1 VTVTDDGEAPESEY
15 DDLLRAIARASER
28 APTPAD
34 SVLAPGT
41 VIAGKFRVV
50 RPLGAGGMGR
60 VYEVEHELTRHRR
73 ALKVLHAGSGTDVVE
88 RFVREASAAA
98 RIGNPHV
105 AQTFDAGRLDG
116 GEPYLLME
124 LLDGE
129 TLESRLDRAGPIDPG
144 ELCALVHQACAGIQ
158 AAHEA
163 GIVHRDLKPDNLFVE
178 VREDG
183 PFVKILDFGISK
195 FDPGQ
200 TGAPGITKDG
210 SVMGTPYYMAPE
222 QVRGASS
229 IDARTDVYAL
239 GVILYEC
246 ASGKRPFDATSVE
259 HLAVLIHQGRA
270 VPLAERA
277 PALPPAFCGI
287 VARAMATDPR
297 DRFESARAL
306 ADALAPLR
314 RHVIRPG
321 ANAGAGAG
329 AGAGVTSASAQPA
342 SRAAFAATLRSDP
355 PSRAPAAAP
364 RRRPRA
370 PKLTIPLAAIAVGG
384 VVAGGL
390 IAWAVARSTATT
402 RPSSSSRPASEPSIG
417 APAWAS
423 SAASLRDAPVASAV
437 LAPPP
442 PAVPLESRVGPDLAE
457 PSRAASMAPSGR
469 PAPAA
474 AASRNRVDQKGLAAE
489 NPFR

>member
-1 VTVTDDGEAPESEY
+1 MTDDGEAPESEY

-28 APTPAD
+28 VPTPAD

-124 LLDGE
+124 LLEGE
-129 TLESRLDRAGPIDPG
+129 TLESRVHRTGPIDLG
-144 ELCALVHQACAGIQ
+144 ELCAMVHQACDGIH

-163 GIVHRDLKPDNLFVE
+163 GIIHRDLKPDNLFIE
-178 VREDG
+178 VREEG

-239 GVILYEC
+239 GIILYEC
-246 ASGKRPFDATSVE
+246 ACGKRPFDATSAE

-277 PALPPAFCGI
+277 PSLPPTFCAI

-314 RHVIRPG
+314 RHVVRSD
-321 ANAGAGAG
+321 ASMGAGR
-329 AGAGVTSASAQPA
+329 TSASAQPP
-342 SRAAFAATLRSDP
+342 SRAALAATLRWDLP
-355 PSRAPAAAP
+355 PSRPPVPAPP
-364 RRRPRA
+364 RRPR
-370 PKLTIPLAAIAVGG
+370 PLGKRTIPLAAIAVAGA
-384 VVAGGL
+384 VAGSA
-390 IAWAVARSTATT
+390 IAWAVARSTATA
-402 RPSSSSRPASEPSIG
+402 RSNSSARPASEPSIA
-417 APAWAS
+417 APARAS
-423 SAASLRDAPVASAV
+423 SASPAQVDPKASAV

-442 PAVPLESRVGPDLAE
+442 PAVPLASRVGPDLAE
-457 PSRAASMAPSGR
+457 PSRGASTALPSGR
-469 PAPAA
+469 PKPSAA
-474 AASRNRVDQKGLAAE
+474 ATRNRVDQKGLAAE

>member
-1 VTVTDDGEAPESEY
+1 MTDDGEAPESEY

-163 GIVHRDLKPDNLFVE
+163 GIIHRDLKPDNLFIE

-246 ASGKRPFDATSVE
+246 ACGKRPFDATSVE

-277 PALPPAFCGI
+277 PALPPTFCGI

-321 ANAGAGAG
+321 ADADAS
-329 AGAGVTSASAQPA
+329 VTSASAQPT

-355 PSRAPAAAP
+355 PSRPPVPAPP
-364 RRRPRA
+364 RRPHTHR
-370 PKLTIPLAAIAVGG
+370 LTIPLAAIAVGG

-390 IAWAVARSTATT
+390 IAWAVARSTAAT
-402 RPSSSSRPASEPSIG
+402 RPSSSSPPASEPSIG

-423 SAASLRDAPVASAV
+423 SAASLRDVPVASAV

-442 PAVPLESRVGPDLAE
+442 PAVPLESRVGPALVE
-457 PSRAASMAPSGR
+457 PSRAASTTPSGR
-469 PAPAA
+469 PPPPA